1 MMLDL
6 FFLTGEKAIHAT
18 IIKMLQI
25 TEKQILK
32 IENMEKLHRFL
43 KNDIY
48 HEFYKVFMEEKATAK
63 TIEDFGLCFF
73 DNVQRLEM

>member
-32 IENMEKLHRFL
+32 IDNMETLHRFL

-48 HEFYKVFMEEKATAK
+48 H
-63 TIEDFGLCFF
+63 
-73 DNVQRLEM
+73 